1 MPRLTDVQLRAWIKA
16 GEPIAGKSDGD
27 GLTFTLSA
35 NGLAAWV
42 LRYRI
47 NGRRREMTLGRYPEI
62 SLLAARTRARA
73 LRAAVDQGIDVAA
86 ERQQEK
92 EQRQAS
98 ENVRALAEDWFAREI
113 EARHKHP
120 AVVRRILDNDIL
132 PVLGRH

>member
-1 MPRLTDVQLRAWIKA
+1 
-16 GEPIAGKSDGD
+16 
-27 GLTFTLSA
+27 
-35 NGLAAWV
+35 
-42 LRYRI
+42 
-47 NGRRREMTLGRYPEI
+47 
-62 SLLAARTRARA
+62 
-73 LRAAVDQGIDVAA
+73 VDQGIDVAA